1 MRKITKIKLKLHCL
15 TFKEKRGVNM
25 KGTWKLKLRLWLSM
39 LIMFGLVY
47 VLIMLA
53 GNFLG
58 YGGFYQFYAIAGIAV
73 IFIQYLMGPKIVE
86 SSMGVHQLSEAEAPE
101 LHRMVAELAAAANI
115 PKPKV
120 GISNTMVPNAFAYGR
135 SKRSGHVCVTRGILG
150 LLDEEELKAVLGHEI
165 SHIKHSDMAITTI
178 VSAIPLVCYYLSF
191 SLMFSGGGDSENGG
205 GFILGFVA
213 LIAYFLGQLIVLF
226 ISRIR
231 EYYAD
236 AGSVELGC
244 RPEKLASALYKLVYG
259 AARVPESEIKDVE
272 GTKAFF
278 LTDVSNARNEFNN
291 LAQLDLDRDG
301 TISREELEV
310 LKNSKVNVSA
320 SNKIMELLSTHPD
333 MLKRIKRLADN
344 N

>member
-1 MRKITKIKLKLHCL
+1 
-15 TFKEKRGVNM
+15 M

-39 LIMFGLVY
+39 LVMFGLLY

-58 YGGFYQFYAIAGIAV
+58 YGGFYGFYAIAGIAV
-73 IFIQYLMGPKIVE
+73 LFLQYLFGPKIVE

-101 LHRMVAELAAAANI
+101 LHQMIEELAMAANI

-150 LLDEEELKAVLGHEI
+150 LLDHEELKAVLGHEI
-165 SHIKHSDMAITTI
+165 SHIKHNDMAITTI
-178 VSAIPLVCYYLSF
+178 VSAIPLICYYLSF
-191 SLMFSGGGDSENGG
+191 SLMFSGGGDNDNGG
-205 GFILGFVA
+205 AILGVLA

-236 AGSVELGC
+236 AG
-244 RPEKLASALYKLVYG
+244 
-259 AARVPESEIKDVE
+259 ARVPESEIKDIE

-278 LTDVSNARNEFNN
+278 LTDISNARNEFDN
-291 LAQLDLDRDG
+291 LAQLDLDHDG
-301 TISREELEV
+301 TISAEELNV
-310 LKNSKVNVSA
+310 LRDSKVNVGT

>member
-1 MRKITKIKLKLHCL
+1 
-15 TFKEKRGVNM
+15 M

-39 LIMFGLVY
+39 LVMFGLVY
-47 VLIMLA
+47 VVIMLA

-58 YGGFYQFYAIAGIAV
+58 YGGFYGFYAIAGLAV
-73 IFIQYLMGPKIVE
+73 LFLQYLFGPKIVE

-101 LHRMVAELAAAANI
+101 LHQIVEELAAEANI

-135 SKRSGHVCVTRGILG
+135 SKRSGHVCVTKGILG
-150 LLDEEELKAVLGHEI
+150 LLDRDELKAVLGHEI
-165 SHIKHSDMAITTI
+165 SHIKHNDMAITTI
-178 VSAIPLVCYYLSF
+178 VSAIPLICYYLSF
-191 SLMFSGGGDSENGG
+191 SLMFSGRGDNDNGG
-205 GFILGFVA
+205 VVLGFLA

-259 AARVPESEIKDVE
+259 AAKVPESEIKDIE

-278 LTDVSNARNEFNN
+278 LTDISNATTELKN
-291 LAQLDLDRDG
+291 LAQLDLDQDG
-301 TISREELEV
+301 TISADELRV
-310 LKNSKVNVSA
+310 LRDSKVNVSA
-320 SNKIMELLSTHPD
+320 SNKLMELLSTHPD

>member
-1 MRKITKIKLKLHCL
+1 
-15 TFKEKRGVNM
+15 M

-39 LIMFGLVY
+39 LVMFGLVY

-53 GNFLG
+53 GNLLG
-58 YGGFYQFYAIAGIAV
+58 YGGFYQFYAIAGIGV
-73 IFIQYLMGPKIVE
+73 LFLQYLFGPKIVE

-101 LHRMVAELAAAANI
+101 LHQIVEELAAAANI

-150 LLDEEELKAVLGHEI
+150 LLDHDELKAVLGHEI
-165 SHIKHSDMAITTI
+165 SHIKHNDMAITTI
-178 VSAIPLVCYYLSF
+178 VSAIPLICYYLAF
-191 SLMFSGGGDSENGG
+191 SLMFSGRGNDNNGAAG
-205 GFILGFVA
+205 LGFLA

-236 AGSVELGC
+236 AGSVDLGC

-259 AARVPESEIKDVE
+259 AARAPESEIKDIE

-278 LTDVSNARNEFNN
+278 LTDISNARSEFNN
-291 LAQLDLDRDG
+291 LAQLDLDNDG
-301 TISREELEV
+301 TISADELNH
-310 LKNSKVNVSA
+310 LRNSKVNVSR
-320 SNKIMELLSTHPD
+320 SNKLMELLSTHPD
-333 MLKRIKRLADN
+333 MLKRIKALADN
-344 N
+344 S

>member
-1 MRKITKIKLKLHCL
+1 
-15 TFKEKRGVNM
+15 M

-39 LIMFGLVY
+39 LVMFALVY
-47 VLIMLA
+47 ILIMLA

-58 YGGFYQFYAIAGIAV
+58 YGGFYGFYAIAGLFV
-73 IFIQYLMGPKIVE
+73 LFLQYLFGPKIVE

-101 LHRMVAELAAAANI
+101 LHQIIEELAAEANI

-135 SKRSGHVCVTRGILG
+135 SKRSGHVCVTKGILG
-150 LLDEEELKAVLGHEI
+150 LLDREELKAVLGHEI
-165 SHIKHSDMAITTI
+165 SHIKHNDMAITTI
-178 VSAIPLVCYYLSF
+178 VSAVPLICYYLSF
-191 SLMFSGGGDSENGG
+191 SLMFSGGGDNDNSGVI
-205 GFILGFVA
+205 FGFVA

-244 RPEKLASALYKLVYG
+244 QPEKLASALYKLVYG
-259 AARVPESEIKDVE
+259 AAKVPESEIKDIE

-278 LTDVSNARNEFNN
+278 LTDISNARSEFKN
-291 LAQLDLDRDG
+291 LAQLDLDNDG
-301 TISREELEV
+301 TISAEELRV
-310 LKNSKVNVSA
+310 LRESKVNVSA
-320 SNKIMELLSTHPD
+320 SNKLMELLSTHPD

>member
-1 MRKITKIKLKLHCL
+1 
-15 TFKEKRGVNM
+15 M

-58 YGGFYQFYAIAGIAV
+58 YGGFYQFYALAGLFV
-73 IFIQYLMGPKIVE
+73 LFLQYLFGPKIVE

-101 LHRMVAELAAAANI
+101 LHQIVEELAMAANI

-135 SKRSGHVCVTRGILG
+135 SKRSGHVCVTKGILD
-150 LLDEEELKAVLGHEI
+150 LLDREELKAVLGHEI
-165 SHIKHSDMAITTI
+165 SHIKHNDMAITTV
-178 VSAIPLVCYYLSF
+178 VSAIPLICYYLAF
-191 SLMFSGGGDSENGG
+191 SLMFSGGGDNDNRGA
-205 GFILGFVA
+205 ILGVIA
-213 LIAYFLGQLIVLF
+213 LVAYFLGQLIVLF
-226 ISRIR
+226 ISRMR

-259 AARVPESEIKDVE
+259 AARVPESEIKDIE

-278 LTDVSNARNEFNN
+278 LTDISNAKSEINN
-291 LAQLDLDRDG
+291 LAQLDLDKDG
-301 TISREELEV
+301 TISAEELSM
-310 LKNSKVNVSA
+310 LRNSKVNVST

>member
-1 MRKITKIKLKLHCL
+1 
-15 TFKEKRGVNM
+15 M

-39 LIMFGLVY
+39 LVMFGLVY

-58 YGGFYQFYAIAGIAV
+58 FGGFYGFYAISGLFV
-73 IFIQYLMGPKIVE
+73 IFLQYIFGPKIVE

-101 LHRMVAELAAAANI
+101 LHQIVEELALAANI

-150 LLDEEELKAVLGHEI
+150 LLDHDELKAVLGHEI
-165 SHIKHSDMAITTI
+165 SHIKHNDMAITTI

-191 SLMFSGGGDSENGG
+191 SLMFSGGGGDNDNGG
-205 GFILGFVA
+205 AILGIIA
-213 LIAYFLGQLIVLF
+213 LFAYFLGQLIVLF

-244 RPEKLASALYKLVYG
+244 QPEKLASALYKLVYG
-259 AARVPESEIKDVE
+259 AARVPNQEIKDVE

-278 LTDVSNARNEFNN
+278 VTDISNAKNEINDLSQVDFNKDGVISKEE
-291 LAQLDLDRDG
+291 LDL
-301 TISREELEV
+301 
-310 LKNSKVNVSA
+310 LKNNQIKVSG
-320 SNKIMELLSTHPD
+320 SSKIMELLSTHPD

>member
-1 MRKITKIKLKLHCL
+1 
-15 TFKEKRGVNM
+15 M
-25 KGTWKLKLRLWLSM
+25 KGTWRLKLRLWLSM
-39 LIMFGLVY
+39 VVMFGLVY

-53 GNFLG
+53 GNALG
-58 YGGFYQFYAIAGIAV
+58 FGGFYGFYTIAGLAV
-73 IFIQYLMGPKIVE
+73 IFLQYLFGPKIVE

-101 LHRMVAELAAAANI
+101 LHQMVEELAMAANI

-150 LLDEEELKAVLGHEI
+150 LLDHDELKAVLGHEI
-165 SHIKHSDMAITTI
+165 SHIKHNDMAITTI
-178 VSAIPLVCYYLSF
+178 VSAIPLICYHLAF
-191 SLMFSGGGDSENGG
+191 SLMFSGRGDNNNGG
-205 GFILGFVA
+205 LILGVLA

-226 ISRIR
+226 ISRVR

-236 AGSVELGC
+236 AGSVDLGC
-244 RPEKLASALYKLVYG
+244 QPEKLASALYKLVYG

-278 LTDVSNARNEFNN
+278 LTDISNARTEFNN
-291 LAQLDLDRDG
+291 LAQLDLDHDG
-301 TISREELEV
+301 TISAEEMNV
-310 LKNSKVNVSA
+310 LRDSNVNVKT

-344 N
+344 S

>member
-1 MRKITKIKLKLHCL
+1 
-15 TFKEKRGVNM
+15 M

-39 LIMFGLVY
+39 LVMFGLVY

-58 YGGFYQFYAIAGIAV
+58 FGGFYGFYAISGLFV
-73 IFIQYLMGPKIVE
+73 LFLQYIFGPKIVE

-101 LHRMVAELAAAANI
+101 LHQIVEELALAANI

-150 LLDEEELKAVLGHEI
+150 LLDHDELKAVLGHEI
-165 SHIKHSDMAITTI
+165 SHIKHNDMAITTI

-191 SLMFSGGGDSENGG
+191 SLMFSGGGGDNDNGG
-205 GFILGFVA
+205 AILGIIA
-213 LIAYFLGQLIVLF
+213 LFAYFLGQLIVLF
-226 ISRIR
+226 VSRIR

-244 RPEKLASALYKLVYG
+244 QPEKLASALYKLVYG
-259 AARVPESEIKDVE
+259 AARVPNQEIKDVE

-278 LTDVSNARNEFNN
+278 LTDISNAKNEIND
-291 LAQLDLDRDG
+291 LSQLDFNKDG
-301 TISREELEV
+301 VISKEELDL
-310 LKNSKVNVSA
+310 LKNNQIKVSG
-320 SNKIMELLSTHPD
+320 SSKIMELLSTHPD
-333 MLKRIKRLADN
+333 MLKRIKRLADMN
-344 N
+344 

>member
-1 MRKITKIKLKLHCL
+1 
-15 TFKEKRGVNM
+15 M

-39 LIMFGLVY
+39 LVMFGLVY

-58 YGGFYQFYAIAGIAV
+58 FGGFYGFYAISGLFV
-73 IFIQYLMGPKIVE
+73 IFLQYIFGPKIVE

-101 LHRMVAELAAAANI
+101 LHQIVEELALAANI

-150 LLDEEELKAVLGHEI
+150 LLDHDELKAVLGHEI
-165 SHIKHSDMAITTI
+165 SHIKHNDMAITTI

-191 SLMFSGGGDSENGG
+191 SLMFSGGGGDNDNGG
-205 GFILGFVA
+205 AILGIIA
-213 LIAYFLGQLIVLF
+213 LFAYFLGQLIVLF
-226 ISRIR
+226 VSRIR

-236 AGSVELGC
+236 AGSVDLGC
-244 RPEKLASALYKLVYG
+244 KPEKLASALYKLVYG
-259 AARVPESEIKDVE
+259 AARVPNQEIKDVE

-278 LTDVSNARNEFNN
+278 LTDISNAKNEIND
-291 LAQLDLDRDG
+291 LSQLDFNKDG
-301 TISREELEV
+301 VISKEELDL
-310 LKNSKVNVSA
+310 LKNNQIKVSG
-320 SNKIMELLSTHPD
+320 SSKIMELLSTHPD
-333 MLKRIKRLADN
+333 MLKRIKRLADMN
-344 N
+344 

>member
-1 MRKITKIKLKLHCL
+1 
-15 TFKEKRGVNM
+15 M

-39 LIMFGLVY
+39 LVMFALVY
-47 VLIMLA
+47 ILIMLA

-58 YGGFYQFYAIAGIAV
+58 YGGFYGFYAIAGLFV
-73 IFIQYLMGPKIVE
+73 LFLQYLFGPKIVE

-101 LHRMVAELAAAANI
+101 LHQIIEELAAEANI

-135 SKRSGHVCVTRGILG
+135 SKRSGHVCVTKGILG
-150 LLDEEELKAVLGHEI
+150 LLDRDELKAVLGHEI
-165 SHIKHSDMAITTI
+165 SHIKHNDMAITTI
-178 VSAIPLVCYYLSF
+178 VSAIPLICYYLSF
-191 SLMFSGGGDSENGG
+191 SLMFSGRGDNDNGG
-205 GFILGFVA
+205 VVLGFLA

-259 AARVPESEIKDVE
+259 AAKVPESEIKDIE

-278 LTDVSNARNEFNN
+278 LTDISNARTEFKN
-291 LAQLDLDRDG
+291 LAQLDLDQDG
-301 TISREELEV
+301 TISADELRV
-310 LKNSKVNVSA
+310 LRDSKVNVSA
-320 SNKIMELLSTHPD
+320 SNKLMELLSTHPD

>member
-1 MRKITKIKLKLHCL
+1 
-15 TFKEKRGVNM
+15 M
-25 KGTWKLKLRLWLSM
+25 KGTWKLKLRLWFSM
-39 LIMFGLVY
+39 LVMFGLVY

-58 YGGFYQFYAIAGIAV
+58 FGGFYGFYAISGLFV
-73 IFIQYLMGPKIVE
+73 LFLQYIFGPKIVE

-101 LHRMVAELAAAANI
+101 LHQIVEELALAANI

-150 LLDEEELKAVLGHEI
+150 LLDHDELKAVLGHEI
-165 SHIKHSDMAITTI
+165 SHIKHNDMAITTI

-191 SLMFSGGGDSENGG
+191 SLMFSGGGGDNDNGG
-205 GFILGFVA
+205 AILGIIA
-213 LIAYFLGQLIVLF
+213 LFAYFLGQLIVLF

-244 RPEKLASALYKLVYG
+244 QPEKLASALYKLVYG
-259 AARVPESEIKDVE
+259 AARVPNQEIKDVE

-278 LTDVSNARNEFNN
+278 VTDISNAKNEIND
-291 LAQLDLDRDG
+291 LSQLDFNKDG
-301 TISREELEV
+301 VISKEELDL
-310 LKNSKVNVSA
+310 LKNNQIKVSG
-320 SNKIMELLSTHPD
+320 SSKIMELLSTHPD
-333 MLKRIKRLADN
+333 MLKRIKRLADMN
-344 N
+344 

>member
-1 MRKITKIKLKLHCL
+1 
-15 TFKEKRGVNM
+15 M
-25 KGTWKLKLRLWLSM
+25 KGTLKLNLSL
-39 LIMFGLVY
+39 LISMVVMFGLVY

-53 GNFLG
+53 GNWLG
-58 YGGFYQFYAIAGIAV
+58 FGGFYGFYAIAGLFV
-73 IFIQYLMGPKIVE
+73 IFLQYLFGPKIVE

-101 LHRMVAELAAAANI
+101 LHQMVADLAAAANI

-150 LLDEEELKAVLGHEI
+150 LLDQEELKAVLGHEM
-165 SHIKHSDMAITTI
+165 SHIKHNDMAITTI
-178 VSAIPLVCYYLSF
+178 VSAVPLICYYLSF
-191 SLMFSGGGDSENGG
+191 SLMFSGGRDDNGG
-205 GFILGFVA
+205 GAILGFVA

-244 RPEKLASALYKLVYG
+244 QPEKLASALYKLVYG
-259 AARVPESEIKDVE
+259 AAKAPESEIKDIE

-278 LTDVSNARNEFNN
+278 LTDISNARNEFDN
-291 LAQLDLDRDG
+291 LAQLDLDHDG
-301 TISREELEV
+301 TISADELRV
-310 LKNSKVNVSA
+310 LRDSKVNVST
-320 SNKIMELLSTHPD
+320 SNKLMELLSTHPD

>member
-1 MRKITKIKLKLHCL
+1 
-15 TFKEKRGVNM
+15 M

-39 LIMFGLVY
+39 IIMFGLVY

-58 YGGFYQFYAIAGIAV
+58 YGGFYQFYALAGLFV
-73 IFIQYLMGPKIVE
+73 LFLQYLFGPKIVE

-101 LHRMVAELAAAANI
+101 LHQIVEELAMAANI

-135 SKRSGHVCVTRGILG
+135 SKRSGHVCVTKGILD
-150 LLDEEELKAVLGHEI
+150 LLDREELKAVLGHEI
-165 SHIKHSDMAITTI
+165 SHIKHNDMAITTV
-178 VSAIPLVCYYLSF
+178 VSAIPLICYYLAF
-191 SLMFSGGGDSENGG
+191 SLMFSGGGDNDNRGA
-205 GFILGFVA
+205 ILGVIA
-213 LIAYFLGQLIVLF
+213 LVAYFLGQLIVLF
-226 ISRIR
+226 ISRMR

-259 AARVPESEIKDVE
+259 AARVPESEIKDIE

-278 LTDVSNARNEFNN
+278 LTDISNAKSEINN
-291 LAQLDLDRDG
+291 LAQLDLDKDG
-301 TISREELEV
+301 TISAEELNM
-310 LKNSKVNVSA
+310 LRNSKVNVST